1 MTKTVNG
8 VEHKYI
14 WQGTKLVS
22 EHYDGKT
29 LEFFYDES
37 GKPYAMS
44 YKAGEAA
51 SPVMYYYITNL
62 QGDVISLVD
71 AEGFSVAEYPYNAWG
86 LPMGTTGAMAEIN
99 PLRYCGYYYDTDS
112 GWYYL
117 QSRYYDPVVCRFINS
132 DTVANTGQG
141 VVGCNMFAY

>member
-1 MTKTVNG
+1 
-8 VEHKYI
+8 
-14 WQGTKLVS
+14 
-22 EHYDGKT
+22 
-29 LEFFYDES
+29 
-37 GKPYAMS
+37 MS